1 MIYINRFF
9 MKIKKGVSIF
19 VVLLIGDML
28 LCMLINGFG
37 LLQINFLFVRVS
49 FYIIYD
55 VKLRMDMLRIGC
67 GGVIFN
73 VFFFDFFGNFIVYKE
88 FNKYGY
94 VVIVMD
100 KFLFD
105 KKILLKINNMMIDVC
120 WEYIEQLKF
129 YFKDYVKV
137 GLLYL
142 ESVKFND

>member
-73 VFFFDFFGNFIVYKE
+73 VFFF
-88 FNKYGY
+88 
-94 VVIVMD
+94 
-100 KFLFD
+100 
-105 KKILLKINNMMIDVC
+105 
-120 WEYIEQLKF
+120 
-129 YFKDYVKV
+129 
-137 GLLYL
+137 
-142 ESVKFND
+142 